1 VIPALTDRN
10 TVGFE
15 DDLAARA
22 TARKRGA
29 TLKDDSVG
37 GEARDSGLWGS
48 KRGGGSGGD
57 GRNRTV
63 RRGLLVLLTLTL
75 AAPLA
80 ASAGGGKDH
89 SWKPSY
95 LAPSLARAA
104 QQTPNASMPVIV
116 QSATGDDGLAADAL
130 KDFSKNQ
137 RKLSIVDGAS
147 GNVLASDLPKLA
159 QQHDLVITP
168 DQQVVLDAATKQA
181 GNGPKGPK
189 PPHNPHQSDGF
200 SSSQAWPAAV
210 GVDQLWP
217 SLAVASAKPD
227 ASAPS
232 IAFVDSGIEPNRAD
246 FGNRVLASVNLS
258 TLPGNSAGDGLGHGT
273 LVAGVAAGSAPGYAG
288 AAPTAN
294 IVALDVMD
302 DQGMAHTSD
311 VIAAAQWIL
320 KNRKAYNI
328 RVANFSLHSASATSF
343 RWDPLD
349 KAIEKLWFNGVV
361 VVAAAGN
368 EGQAGKP
375 VPMAYAPGN
384 DPFAITVGALDIHNS
399 TNTERADNAPWS
411 AWGYTLDG
419 FAKPELAAPGRGITG
434 PVPAGSTL
442 AAERGSQVTK
452 TAGGTYINLSGTSL
466 AAPVVSG
473 IVADLLTLRPSL
485 TPDQVKG
492 ALMHEARALRK
503 VRTLA
508 AGVGEVNAPGALAL
522 AFPPN
527 PNRAL
532 DGFLVPDPKG
542 DGPMFDDVSWLDA
555 AVASP
560 AWDAVSWLDGW
571 ADVSWSDVSWS
582 DVSWSDVSWGDVSW
596 SDVSWSDVSW
606 SDVSWADVNAVAYG
620 DVGP

>member
-1 VIPALTDRN
+1 
-10 TVGFE
+10 
-15 DDLAARA
+15 
-22 TARKRGA
+22 
-29 TLKDDSVG
+29 LKDDNVR
-37 GEARDSGLWGS
+37 GEARGSGLWGS

-57 GRNRTV
+57 GRSRSV
-63 RRGLLVLLTLTL
+63 QRGLLVLLALTL

-80 ASAGGGKDH
+80 ASAGGGQKS
-89 SWKPSY
+89 SWTPSY
-95 LAPSLARAA
+95 LAPSLQRAA
-104 QQTPNASMPVIV
+104 QQTPNASVPVIV
-116 QSATGDDGLAADAL
+116 QSATGDDGQATDAL
-130 KDFSKNQ
+130 KGFTRNQ

-168 DQQVVLDAATKQA
+168 DQQVVLDAT
-181 GNGPKGPK
+181 GNGPKGAK
-189 PPHNPHQSDGF
+189 PPNNPHQSDGL
-200 SSSQAWPAAV
+200 SSLQAWPAAV

-217 SLAVASAKPD
+217 SLAAASSKPGPP
-227 ASAPS
+227 APS

-258 TLPGNSAGDGLGHGT
+258 TLSGNSAGDGLGHGT
-273 LVAGVAAGSAPGYAG
+273 LVAGVAAGSARGYAG

-302 DQGMAHTSD
+302 DQGMARTSD

-320 KNRKAYNI
+320 KNRKQYNI

-399 TNTERADNAPWS
+399 TNPERAVTAPWS

-442 AAERGSQVTK
+442 ATERGGQVVR
-452 TAGGTYINLSGTSL
+452 TAGGTYIDLSGTSL
-466 AAPVVSG
+466 ATPVVSG
-473 IVADLLTLRPSL
+473 IVADLLTLRPYL

-492 ALMHEARALRK
+492 ALMHEARSLPK

-508 AGVGEVNAPGALAL
+508 AGVGEVNAPGALGL

-532 DGFLVPDPKG
+532 DSFLVPDPQG

-555 AVASP
+555 AKASS

-606 SDVSWADVNAVAYG
+606 SDVSWADVNAAAYA

>member
-1 VIPALTDRN
+1 
-10 TVGFE
+10 
-15 DDLAARA
+15 
-22 TARKRGA
+22 
-29 TLKDDSVG
+29 LKDDSVR
-37 GEARDSGLWGS
+37 GEARGSGLWGS

-57 GRNRTV
+57 GRNRSI
-63 RRGLLVLLTLTL
+63 RRGLFVLLALTL

-80 ASAGGGKDH
+80 ASAGSGHDR
-89 SWKPSY
+89 SWTPSY
-95 LAPSLARAA
+95 LAPSLERAA
-104 QQTPNASMPVIV
+104 EQTPNASVPVIV
-116 QSATGDDGLAADAL
+116 QSATGDDGQAADAL
-130 KDFSKNQ
+130 KGFTKDQ

-147 GNVLASDLPKLA
+147 GDVLASNLPKLA

-168 DQQVVLDAATKQA
+168 DQQVVLDAGAA
-181 GNGPKGPK
+181 GPKGPK

-200 SSSQAWPAAV
+200 SSTQAWPLAV
-210 GVDQLWP
+210 GVDGLWP
-217 SLAVASAKPD
+217 SLAAAD
-227 ASAPS
+227 ARPGSSTPS
-232 IAFVDSGIEPNRAD
+232 IAFVDSGIEPSRKD
-246 FGNRVLASVNLS
+246 FGNRVLASVDLS
-258 TLPGNSAGDGLGHGT
+258 TLPGNSPGDGLGHGT
-273 LVAGVAAGSAPGYAG
+273 LVAGVAAGSAAGYAG
-288 AAPTAN
+288 AAPTAG

-302 DQGMAHTSD
+302 DQGMARTSD

-320 KNRKAYNI
+320 KNRKQYNI

-368 EGQAGKP
+368 EGQAGRP
-375 VPMAYAPGN
+375 TPMAYAPGN

-399 TNTERADNAPWS
+399 ANPERADTAPWS

-419 FAKPELAAPGRGITG
+419 FAKPELAAPGRAITG

-442 AAERGSQVTK
+442 ATERGGQVIK
-452 TAGGTYINLSGTSL
+452 NPGGTYINLSGTSL

-473 IVADLLTLRPSL
+473 IVADLLTLRPWLS
-485 TPDQVKG
+485 PDQVKG

-508 AGVGEVNAPGALAL
+508 AGVGEVYAPGALAL
-522 AFPPN
+522 ASPPN

-532 DGFLVPDPKG
+532 DRFLVPDPQG
-542 DGPMFDDVSWLDA
+542 DGAMFDDVSWLDA
-555 AVASP
+555 AKASP
-560 AWDAVSWLDGW
+560 TWDAVSWLDGW

-606 SDVSWADVNAVAYG
+606 SDVSWADVNAAAYG
-620 DVGP
+620 DVSP

>member
-1 VIPALTDRN
+1 VRD
-10 TVGFE
+10 
-15 DDLAARA
+15 
-22 TARKRGA
+22 
-29 TLKDDSVG
+29 
-37 GEARDSGLWGS
+37 EARGSGLWGS
-48 KRGGGSGGD
+48 RRGGGRGE
-57 GRNRTV
+57 GRNRAV
-63 RRGLLVLLTLTL
+63 RRGLLLLLALTL

-80 ASAGGGKDH
+80 ASAGGGH
-89 SWKPSY
+89 ERSWTPSY
-95 LAPSLARAA
+95 LAPSLTRAA
-104 QQTPNASMPVIV
+104 QQTPNASVPVIV
-116 QSATGDDGLAADAL
+116 QSMDGDDGQAADAL

-137 RKLSIVDGAS
+137 RRLAIVDGVS
-147 GNVLASDLPKLA
+147 GNVVASDLPKLA

-168 DQQVVLDAATKQA
+168 DQPVVLDAVGSKPN
-181 GNGPKGPK
+181 GNGPKGQK
-189 PPHNPHQSDGF
+189 PPHNPHQPDGF
-200 SSSQAWPAAV
+200 SSSQAWPGAV

-217 SLAVASAKPD
+217 ALAAASARPGP
-227 ASAPS
+227 AAAPS
-232 IAFVDSGIEPNRAD
+232 IAFVDSGIEASRPD
-246 FGNRVLASVNLS
+246 FGNRVLANVNLS
-258 TLPGNSAGDGLGHGT
+258 TLPGNSPGDGLGHGT
-273 LVAGVAAGSAPGYAG
+273 LVAGVAAGSATGVTG
-288 AAPTAN
+288 AAPTAG

-302 DQGMAHTSD
+302 DQGMARTSD

-349 KAIEKLWFNGVV
+349 KAVEKLWFNGVV

-368 EGQAGKP
+368 QGQAGKP

-384 DPFAITVGALDIHNS
+384 DPFAITVGALDLHNS
-399 TNTERADNAPWS
+399 TNPERADTAPWS

-442 AAERGSQVTK
+442 AAERGSQVVRTP
-452 TAGGTYINLSGTSL
+452 GGTYINLSGTSL

-492 ALMHEARALRK
+492 ALMHEATALRK

-508 AGVGEVNAPGALAL
+508 AGVGEVNAPAALTL
-522 AFPPN
+522 ASPPN

-532 DGFLVPDPKG
+532 DAFLVPDPKG

-555 AVASP
+555 AKASA

-606 SDVSWADVNAVAYG
+606 SDVSWADVNASAYA

>member
-1 VIPALTDRN
+1 MR
-10 TVGFE
+10 
-15 DDLAARA
+15 
-22 TARKRGA
+22 
-29 TLKDDSVG
+29 
-37 GEARDSGLWGS
+37 GEARGSGLWGS

-57 GRNRTV
+57 GRSRTV
-63 RRGLLVLLTLTL
+63 RRGLLVLLALTL

-80 ASAGGGKDH
+80 ASAGSGHEH
-89 SWKPSY
+89 SWTPSY

-104 QQTPNASMPVIV
+104 QQTPNVSVPVIV
-116 QSATGDDGLAADAL
+116 QSANGDDGQASDAL
-130 KDFSKNQ
+130 KVFAKDQ
-137 RKLSIVDGAS
+137 RRLSIVDGAAAD
-147 GNVLASDLPKLA
+147 VVASDLPKLA

-168 DQQVVLDAATKQA
+168 DQQVVLDAGGAR
-181 GNGPKGPK
+181 GNGPKGSK
-189 PPHNPHQSDGF
+189 PPHNPHQNDGF
-200 SSSQAWPAAV
+200 SSSQVWPAAV

-217 SLAVASAKPD
+217 ALSAASAKPD
-227 ASAPS
+227 RGAPT
-232 IAFVDSGIEPNRAD
+232 IAFVDSGIESDRAD
-246 FGNRVLASVNLS
+246 FGNRVLASVDLS
-258 TLPGNSAGDGLGHGT
+258 TLPGNSPGDGLGHGT
-273 LVAGVAAGSAPGYAG
+273 LVSGVAAGSAQGFAG
-288 AAPTAN
+288 AAPTAG
-294 IVALDVMD
+294 IVSLDVMD
-302 DQGMAHTSD
+302 DQGMARTSD

-320 KNRKAYNI
+320 KNRKQYDI

-368 EGQAGKP
+368 QGLPGKP
-375 VPMAYAPGN
+375 TPMAYAPGN
-384 DPFAITVGALDIHNS
+384 DPFAITVGALDLHNS
-399 TNTERADNAPWS
+399 TNPEKADTAPWS

-434 PVPAGSTL
+434 PIPAGSTL
-442 AAERGSQVTK
+442 AAERDSQVIGTPE
-452 TAGGTYINLSGTSL
+452 GTYINLSGTSL

-508 AGVGEVNAPGALAL
+508 AGVGEVDAPAALAL
-522 AFPPN
+522 SFPPN

-555 AVASP
+555 AKASA

-606 SDVSWADVNAVAYG
+606 SDVSWADVNRSAYS
-620 DVGP
+620 DVP

>member
-1 VIPALTDRN
+1 
-10 TVGFE
+10 
-15 DDLAARA
+15 
-22 TARKRGA
+22 
-29 TLKDDSVG
+29 LKDDSVR
-37 GEARDSGLWGS
+37 GEARGSGLWGS
-48 KRGGGSGGD
+48 KRGGGPGGSRRD
-57 GRNRTV
+57 RSV
-63 RRGLLVLLTLTL
+63 QRGLLLLLVLTL

-80 ASAGGGKDH
+80 ASAGDGHGR
-89 SWKPSY
+89 SSTPSY

-104 QQTPNASMPVIV
+104 EQTPNASVPVIV
-116 QSATGDDGLAADAL
+116 QSTVGDDGQAANAL
-130 KDFSKNQ
+130 KGFARSQ
-137 RKLSIVDGAS
+137 RRLGIVDGAS
-147 GNVLASDLPKLA
+147 ADVLASDLPKLA
-159 QQHDLVITP
+159 AEQNLVITP
-168 DQQVVLDAATKQA
+168 DQQVVLDAAGSN
-181 GNGPKGPK
+181 GNGPKGQK
-189 PPHNPHQSDGF
+189 PPHNPHQPDGF
-200 SSSQAWPAAV
+200 SSSQVWPAAV

-217 SLAVASAKPD
+217 PLAATSTRPGPG
-227 ASAPS
+227 APS
-232 IAFVDSGIEPNRAD
+232 IAFVDSGIEPNRKD
-246 FGNRVLASVNLS
+246 FGDRVLAAVNLS

-273 LVAGVAAGSAPGYAG
+273 LVAGVAAGSAPGYTG
-288 AAPTAN
+288 AAPTAG

-302 DQGMAHTSD
+302 DQGMARTSD

-368 EGQAGKP
+368 QGQAGKAT
-375 VPMAYAPGN
+375 PMAYAPGN
-384 DPFAITVGALDIHNS
+384 DPFAITVGALDLHNS
-399 TNTERADNAPWS
+399 TNPEKADNAPWS

-419 FAKPELAAPGRGITG
+419 FAKPELAAPGRGIVG
-434 PVPAGSTL
+434 PIPTGSTL
-442 AAERGSQVTK
+442 AVERGSQVIP
-452 TAGGTYINLSGTSL
+452 TAQGTYIDLSGTSL

-503 VRTLA
+503 IRTLA
-508 AGVGEVNAPGALAL
+508 AGVGEVDAPGALAL
-522 AFPPN
+522 ASPPN

-532 DGFLVPDPKG
+532 DSFLVPDPQG

-555 AVASP
+555 AKASP
-560 AWDAVSWLDGW
+560 GWDAVSWLDGW

-606 SDVSWADVNAVAYG
+606 SDVSWADVNDAAYG
-620 DVGP
+620 DIAP

>member
-1 VIPALTDRN
+1 VR
-10 TVGFE
+10 
-15 DDLAARA
+15 
-22 TARKRGA
+22 
-29 TLKDDSVG
+29 
-37 GEARDSGLWGS
+37 GEARGSGLWGS
-48 KRGGGSGGD
+48 KRGGSSGGD
-57 GRNRTV
+57 GRSRTV
-63 RRGLLVLLTLTL
+63 RRGLLVLLALTL

-80 ASAGGGKDH
+80 ASAGSGQSR
-89 SWKPSY
+89 SWTPSY

-104 QQTPNASMPVIV
+104 QQTPDASVPVIV
-116 QSATGDDGLAADAL
+116 QSASGDDGQAADAL
-130 KDFSKNQ
+130 KDFSRTQ
-137 RKLSIVDGAS
+137 RKLSIVDGVS
-147 GNVLASDLPKLA
+147 GSVLASDLPKLA

-168 DQQVVLDAATKQA
+168 DQQVVLDAAA
-181 GNGPKGPK
+181 GGKGPKGPK

-200 SSSQAWPAAV
+200 TSSQAWPAAV

-217 SLAVASAKPD
+217 SLATTTAKPGPGTP
-227 ASAPS
+227 A
-232 IAFVDSGIEPNRAD
+232 IAFVDSGIEPNRKD
-246 FGNRVLASVNLS
+246 FGNRVLASVDLS

-273 LVAGVAAGSAPGYAG
+273 LVAGVAAGAATGYAG

-302 DQGMAHTSD
+302 DQGMARTSD

-320 KNRKAYNI
+320 KNRKQYNI

-368 EGQAGKP
+368 DGQPAKP

-399 TNTERADNAPWS
+399 SNPERADTAPWS

-419 FAKPELAAPGRGITG
+419 FAKPELSAPGRGITG

-452 TAGGTYINLSGTSL
+452 TSQGTYINLSGTSL

-473 IVADLLTLRPSL
+473 IAADLLTLRPWL

-492 ALMHEARALRK
+492 ALMHEAHALRK

-508 AGVGEVNAPGALAL
+508 AGVGEVDAQGALAL
-522 AFPPN
+522 TFPPN

-532 DGFLVPDPKG
+532 DRFLVPDPQG
-542 DGPMFDDVSWLDA
+542 DGSMFDDVSWLDA
-555 AVASP
+555 AKASS

-606 SDVSWADVNAVAYG
+606 SDVSWADVNRSAYADVA
-620 DVGP
+620 P